1 MDVLRVFNNNV
12 VLARDG
18 DREVILTGRG
28 IGFQAKPGQHVD
40 DAKIVRRFI
49 PVDGKDPDHMAQQV
63 AGIPPEI
70 IRLVTD
76 AMNRTGLKEQADKQ
90 PTLVMALADH
100 ICGAIQRAQRKQN
113 IEYPLEAEVRSLY
126 ADEYAKGVA
135 MVDAMNTY
143 LGGALPRS
151 EAVALALHL
160 VNAGF
165 SGGDIMFAGVGKT
178 DREIA
183 LALDA
188 NIHCFNVESLPEL
201 LNINEIA
208 GSKHMMAHIA
218 VRINPNVDAHTHQ
231 YITTGLSEN
240 KFGINLEN
248 LDEFVETALSLDNID
263 LCGVHFHI
271 GSQITETG
279 PFVLLCRKVGEILD
293 RMKALGAEITIV
305 DMGGGFGID
314 YDDPDGNPIPDFEHY
329 FAVFRDNLQLSP
341 DQELHF
347 EPGRSIVG
355 QCGSL
360 ITRVLYVKEGTAKKF
375 AIVDAGMTD
384 LIRPALYQAHHKIEN
399 ISSSSAVDDVYDV
412 VGPICESSDSFGTD
426 ERLPLVQRGD
436 FLALRSAGAYGEIMA
451 STYNCRRLPGSVFS
465 TDL

>member
-1 MDVLRVFNNNV
+1 MDCVS
-12 VLARDG
+12 G
-18 DREVILTGRG
+18 G
-28 IGFQAKPGQHVD
+28 
-40 DAKIVRRFI
+40 
-49 PVDGKDPDHMAQQV
+49 
-63 AGIPPEI
+63 EI
-70 IRLVTD
+70 E
-76 AMNRTGLKEQADKQ
+76 A
-90 PTLVMALADH
+90 AL
-100 ICGAIQRAQRKQN
+100 
-113 IEYPLEAEVRSLY
+113 
-126 ADEYAKGVA
+126 
-135 MVDAMNTY
+135 
-143 LGGALPRS
+143 
-151 EAVALALHL
+151 
-160 VNAGF
+160 NAGF

-360 ITRVLYVKEGTAKKF
+360 ITRVLYVKEGTVKKF

-399 ISSSSAVDDVYDV
+399 ISSTSAVDDVYDV